1 VKVPK
6 TIDKSGLRQK
16 WLILSELLDVIYLE
30 FVMVHSIFTLYTKQ
44 QVNSQ

>member
-1 VKVPK
+1 ME
-6 TIDKSGLRQK
+6 KSGLMQNE
-16 WLILSELLDVIYLE
+16 LIFSGLLVLIYLE